1 MAKTDIQF
9 NLRIPEELKF
19 KIESSAKSNSRSINA
34 EALVRLEKSF
44 TEQPTIDLTGLQEE
58 IRQLRIEARE
68 MRMLYIEAI
77 TVKGLNK

>member
-19 KIESSAKSNSRSINA
+19 KIEASAKSNNRSINA

-44 TEQPTIDLTGLQEE
+44 TEQQSVNLTRLEEE
-58 IRQLRIEARE
+58 ISRLSTEARE

-77 TVKGLNK
+77 TAKGLNK